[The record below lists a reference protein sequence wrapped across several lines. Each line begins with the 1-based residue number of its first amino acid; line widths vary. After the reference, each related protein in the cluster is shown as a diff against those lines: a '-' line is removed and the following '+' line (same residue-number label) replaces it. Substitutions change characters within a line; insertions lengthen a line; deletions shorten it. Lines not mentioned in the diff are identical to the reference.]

1 MDIQTALVRL
11 NSQLPLKARQDRLSP
26 GLKAAHQ
33 CVLTALVDK
42 GRAPTVAELQI
53 VLGDEDYTES
63 MRRLGSDDLVVL
75 DAKGTDPLGA
85 YPVTLESTPH
95 KVWVNE
101 HVIYAMC
108 ALDAMSV
115 APLFDTEAIIE
126 SQCHLSKVP
135 ITIQMQGSD
144 ILAVQPTADVIVG
157 IRWQMPTAVAAHSM
171 CMEMVFL
178 KDRPTAE
185 AWQAEDKENISLF
198 SLPEAV
204 AFGKAFFSPLLSQE
218 K

>member
-1 MDIQTALVRL
+1 
-11 NSQLPLKARQDRLSP
+11 
-26 GLKAAHQ
+26 
-33 CVLTALVDK
+33 
-42 GRAPTVAELQI
+42 
-53 VLGDEDYTES
+53 
-63 MRRLGSDDLVVL
+63 
-75 DAKGTDPLGA
+75 
-85 YPVTLESTPH
+85 
-95 KVWVNE
+95 
-101 HVIYAMC
+101 
-108 ALDAMSV
+108 
-115 APLFDTEAIIE
+115 
-126 SQCHLSKVP
+126 
-135 ITIQMQGSD
+135 MQGSD

-204 AFGKAFFSPLLSQE
+204 VFGKAFFSPLLSQE